1 MQMDYAAFAFIFTLA
16 AVINGLGIV
25 RWLAALA
32 EYVRKGDTLQVVN
45 HRIFLLF
52 ATYQFLLHVLLWW
65 SLWGIRSVDAFDF
78 LDYLFLLTGPVLF
91 FLGSS
96 LLVPDPGE
104 SQVDLGEHFEAV
116 RKPYATTL
124 VLAFAWTILMWP
136 VLRGSIAPTAP
147 YLAVFLALAIS
158 LRITSNPKALAMIG
172 TLNWACLIVYISMFA
187 MELGG
192 VTNQF

>member
-1 MQMDYAAFAFIFTLA
+1 MEMDYAAFAFIFTLA

-32 EYVRKGDTLQVVN
+32 EYVRRAETLKVTN
-45 HRIFLLF
+45 HRVFLLF

-78 LDYLFLLTGPVLF
+78 LDYLFLLAGPVLF

-104 SQVDLGEHFEAV
+104 SQVDLGEHFAAV

-124 VLAFAWTILMWP
+124 VLAFLWTILLWP
-136 VLRGSIAPTAP
+136 VLRGGFAPTAP
-147 YLAVFLALAIS
+147 YLAVFLVLAIV
-158 LRITSNPKALAMIG
+158 LRFTANPKALAMIG
-172 TLNWACLIVYISMFA
+172 TLNWACLVVYISMFA

-192 VTNQF
+192 VASSI